1 MRCELFRTDPA
12 TLIST
17 LGSDAMLRRYQAAT
31 AAELPALADRPLL
44 AHLRRLDALAGRAL
58 ALGFTALATEDAA
71 AADAL
76 LTDVFAVGTWQ
87 GWELPAE
94 RLADAEVA
102 VDDLPRGLLGQDPGR
117 EGAALWILDHGRIA
131 LARLREAS
139 GDAEWHPHHPEGGCR
154 H

>member
-12 TLIST
+12 SLISA
-17 LGSDAMLRRYQAAT
+17 LGGEAMLRRYQAAT
-31 AAELPALADRPLL
+31 AAELPALADRQLL

-58 ALGFTALATEDAA
+58 AHGFTALATQDAA

-76 LTDVFAVGTWQ
+76 LTDVFAVATWQ

-94 RLADAEVA
+94 RLADDEIA
-102 VDDLPRGLLGQDPGR
+102 VDGLARGLLGADPGR
-117 EGAALWILDHGRIA
+117 DGAALWILDPGRVA
-131 LARLREAS
+131 LARLRQAS